1 MYCNLPEGLGVTNVG
16 HFCMKTVH
24 SADAADVHDMVVEC
38 SEKLVVDVWC
48 AGLPPLKKP
57 AERL

>member
-1 MYCNLPEGLGVTNVG
+1 LPEGLGVTNVG

-48 AGLPPLKKP
+48 AGLSPLKKP